1 MANFVLAIDQ
11 GTTSTTVMLL
21 DKNLNVA
28 GKVSKELR
36 QIYPK
41 PGWVEHNPEEIWET
55 VVKAIEELLAVT
67 KIQATEIAAIG
78 ITNQRETTVL
88 WNRIDSTPVFNAIV
102 WQCRRTA
109 NICDKLKAKGLEKE
123 VRKRTGLVIDPY
135 FSATKI
141 MWLLDNIQGLRRRAQ
156 KGEIS
161 FGTVDSWLLWKLTN
175 GTCHFTDVSNASR
188 TMLMNLKRLEWDDIL
203 MKAFGIPPGIL
214 PEIKPTS
221 CVYGYTD
228 GVKVLP
234 DGIPIASLVGD
245 QQAALFGQ
253 CCFERATSKC
263 TYGTGA
269 FLLMNCGS
277 EIIYSKH
284 NLLTSVGWK
293 IDKKTTYVLEGSAFI
308 AGALVQWLR
317 DGLGIISS
325 SSEFETLHNS
335 VSDSGGVMFVP
346 ALTGLGAPY
355 WDSRARGII
364 TGLTRGTTKAH
375 IARAAMEGIALQI
388 YDLFKTMEADAH
400 KKIKIMK
407 VDGGASVNNTLM
419 QFQADLLDIEI
430 VRPKIVETTALGA
443 AMLAGLG
450 VGFWKNLDELRNA
463 WKEERA
469 FYSQMPMSQRKN
481 ILRKWTEAV
490 KKTRQF

>member
-1 MANFVLAIDQ
+1 MANLVLAIDQ

-21 DKNLNVA
+21 DKNLNIV
-28 GKVSKELR
+28 GKVSRELK

-41 PGWVEHNPEEIWET
+41 PGWVEHNSEEIWET
-55 VVKAIEELLAVT
+55 VVKSIEELLAVT
-67 KIQATEIAAIG
+67 KISSSEIAAIG

-109 NICDKLKAKGLEKE
+109 NICDKLKAKGVEKE
-123 VRKRTGLVIDPY
+123 VRKRTGLVLDPY

-141 MWLLDNIQGLRRRAQ
+141 MWLLDNIQGLRRRAS
-156 KGEIS
+156 KGEIA
-161 FGTVDSWLLWKLTN
+161 FGTVDSYLLWRLTR

-188 TMLMNLKRLEWDDIL
+188 TMLMNLKKLEWDEVLI
-203 MKAFGIPPGIL
+203 KTFGIPPSIL

-228 GVKVLP
+228 GMKVLP
-234 DGIPIASLVGD
+234 DGIPIASMAGD

-269 FLLMNCGS
+269 FLLINCGS
-277 EIIYSKH
+277 EIVYSKR

-293 IDKKTTYVLEGSAFI
+293 INKKTIYVLEGSAFI

-335 VSDSGGVMFVP
+335 VHDSGGVVFVP

-355 WDSRARGII
+355 WDSKARGII

-375 IARAAMEGIALQI
+375 IARAAMEGVALQI
-388 YDLFKTMEADAH
+388 YDLFKTIESDAH

-419 QFQADLLDIEI
+419 QFQADLLDVEI

-443 AMLAGLG
+443 AMFAGLG
-450 VGFWKNLDELRNA
+450 VGLWKNLDELRNA
-463 WKEERA
+463 WKDDRS
-469 FYSQMPMSQRKN
+469 FYPQMPMSQRKN
-481 ILRKWTEAV
+481 IIKRWVQAV
-490 KKTRQF
+490 KKTRV

>member
-1 MANFVLAIDQ
+1 MANFILAIDQ
-11 GTTSTTVMLL
+11 GTTSTTVMLV
-21 DKNLNVA
+21 DRELNVV
-28 GKVSKELR
+28 GKVSRELR

-41 PGWVEHNPEEIWET
+41 PGWVEHNPDEIWES
-55 VVKAIEELLAVT
+55 VIKAIEELLTLT
-67 KIQATEIAAIG
+67 KIQGNDIAAIG

-102 WQCRRTA
+102 WQCRRTT
-109 NICDKLKAKGLEKE
+109 NICDKLKSRGFEKE
-123 VRKRTGLVIDPY
+123 VKKRTGLVIDPY

-141 MWLLDNIQGLRRRAQ
+141 MWLLDNIQGLRRKAQ

-175 GTCHFTDVSNASR
+175 RTCHFTDVSNASR
-188 TMLMNLKRLEWDDIL
+188 TMLMNIKKLEWDETIL
-203 MKAFGIPPGIL
+203 KELSIPPSIL

-221 CVYGYTD
+221 CIYGYTD
-228 GVKVLP
+228 GLKVLP
-234 DGIPIASLVGD
+234 DGIPVASMVGD

-269 FLLMNCGS
+269 FLLMNCGG
-277 EIIYSKH
+277 EVVYSKH

-293 IDKKTTYVLEGSAFI
+293 IDKKCIYVLEGSAFI

-325 SSEFETLHNS
+325 SSEFEALHNS
-335 VSDSGGVMFVP
+335 VRDSGGVMFVP

-355 WDSRARGII
+355 WDSKARGII
-364 TGLTRGTTKAH
+364 TGITRGTTKAH

-388 YDLFKTMEADAH
+388 YDLFKTIENDSG
-400 KKIKIMK
+400 KKIRVMK

-419 QFQADLLDIEI
+419 QYQADLLDVEI

-450 VGFWKNLDELRNA
+450 VGMWKNLDELRSV
-463 WKEERA
+463 WKEDRV
-469 FYSQMPMSQRKN
+469 FYPQMPVSQRKN
-481 ILRKWTEAV
+481 ILRKWNDAV
-490 KKTRQF
+490 KKARQV

>member
-1 MANFVLAIDQ
+1 MANLVLAIDQ
-11 GTTSTTVMLL
+11 GTTSTTVMLV
-21 DKNLNVA
+21 DRELNVV

-55 VVKAIEELLAVT
+55 VVKAIEELLATT
-67 KIQATEIAAIG
+67 KRSGSDIAAIG
-78 ITNQRETTVL
+78 ITNQRETTIL
-88 WNRIDSTPVFNAIV
+88 WNRIDSNPVFNAIV

-109 NICDKLKAKGLEKE
+109 SICDKLKAKGLEKE
-123 VRKRTGLVIDPY
+123 IKKRTGLVIDPY
-135 FSATKI
+135 FSSTKI
-141 MWLLDNIQGLRRRAQ
+141 IWLLDNIQGLRRRAQ

-188 TMLMNLKRLEWDDIL
+188 TMLMNLKTLEWDDL
-203 MKAFGIPPGIL
+203 LLKALGIPPSIL
-214 PEIKPTS
+214 PEIKPTA
-221 CVYGYTD
+221 CIYGYTD

-253 CCFERATSKC
+253 TCFERATSKC

-277 EIIYSKH
+277 EIINSRH

-293 IDKKTTYVLEGSAFI
+293 IDKKTTYVLEGSAFN
-308 AGALVQWLR
+308 AGAIVQWLR
-317 DGLGIISS
+317 DGLGIIAS
-325 SSEFETLHNS
+325 SSEFESLHNS
-335 VSDSGGVMFVP
+335 VRDSGGVIFVP

-355 WDSRARGII
+355 WDSNARGII
-364 TGLTRGTTKAH
+364 CGITRGTTKAH

-388 YDLFKTMEADAH
+388 YDLYRTMEEDSR
-400 KKIKIMK
+400 KKIKVMK

-419 QFQADLLDIEI
+419 QFQADILDVEI

-443 AMLAGLG
+443 AMLAGIA
-450 VGFWKNLDELRNA
+450 VGIWKNLDELRNV
-463 WKEERA
+463 WKEDRA
-469 FYSQMPMSQRKN
+469 FYPQMPMSQRKN
-481 ILRKWTEAV
+481 ILRKWSEAI
-490 KKTRQF
+490 KKARQG